1 MADIKDL
8 LNDIIHDTDNSYPD
22 TSGKNPATPGNPNVP
37 YFDKI
42 KFREKLSMN
51 VLKDIICAMMHDE
64 TKDLDGMIDASIMR
78 HVNDNYGGSCY
89 CYLKS
94 SCDKLKSP
102 ILGNIIQEIEE
113 KCDCVA
119 QEACETKDPK
129 AAERK
134 INTKDMLKDV
144 EHYDELRNR
153 LEEEVSQKVI
163 NDVANAVNTKK
174 DIATFD
180 NLDKAVKDKQDE
192 KDRKEGK
199 TKPLSDDVATESV
212 ILKMSGAI
220 VTESYM
226 NKQPIS
232 TEEGMN
238 RAIVEYCIVQ
248 MDALF
253 KQYNNSNG
261 YTRYLK

>member
-22 TSGKNPATPGNPNVP
+22 ASGKNPTTPGNPNVP

-64 TKDLDGMIDASIMR
+64 TKDLDGMIDAAIMR
-78 HVNDNYGGSCY
+78 HINDNYGGSCH

-94 SCDKLKSP
+94 CCDKLKSP

-113 KCDCVA
+113 KCNCVA

-134 INTKDMLKDV
+134 IDTKDLLKDV
-144 EHYDELRNR
+144 EYYDELRDKIKD
-153 LEEEVSQKVI
+153 EVSRKVV
-163 NDVANAVNTKK
+163 NDVSSVIIHSDQAP
-174 DIATFD
+174 TFE
-180 NLDKAVKDKQDE
+180 NLDKMLEKKKKENDTKD
-192 KDRKEGK
+192 

>member
-1 MADIKDL
+1 MPDIKDL
-8 LNDIIHDTDNSYPD
+8 LNDIIHDTDNSYTD
-22 TSGKNPATPGNPNVP
+22 TSGKKPENPNVQ
-37 YFDKI
+37 YFDKGQ
-42 KFREKLSMN
+42 FREKLSMN

-78 HVNDNYGGSCY
+78 HINDNYNGSCY
-89 CYLKS
+89 CYLKTA
-94 SCDKLKSP
+94 CDKLKSP

-113 KCDCVA
+113 KCNCVA

-129 AAERK
+129 AAERS
-134 INTKDMLKDV
+134 IDTKEILRNVDNYK
-144 EHYDELRNR
+144 ELRER
-153 LEEEVSQKVI
+153 LKQKVSQQVI
-163 NDVANAVNTKK
+163 QDVSNAITGNDAPV
-174 DIATFD
+174 FP
-180 NLDKAVKDKQDE
+180 NLDKSLADKAKE
-192 KDRKEGK
+192 KTENKEK
-199 TKPLSDDVATESV
+199 MPPLSDDVATESV